1 MKRLMF
7 YCQHIL
13 GIGHLIRSTEIVRGL
28 TNDFQICFI
37 NGGEIVKGFEIPD
50 GIELVNLPAIK
61 TDTEFRELQVPT
73 GFQTID
79 EVLEYR
85 RDQLLAVFDRIQPD
99 VLMIELFPFGR
110 RRFSAELIPLL
121 DRAKAHGTKIVCSL
135 RDIVVTKQDQ
145 ARHEEKVCKLMNR
158 YFDLLLIHG
167 DPAFI
172 PLEASFSRTPD
183 LNCAVHY
190 TGYVVQGVRNQGL
203 GVREQAAPTASTH
216 PPIHPS
222 TPLSKPLILTSVGG
236 GRFGHDLLTCVAAAS
251 ELLETKIP
259 HHIQL
264 FTGPFAPDAVVEQ
277 LQTIAQQRPNLTV
290 DRYTPNL
297 LAYMQQADLSIS
309 MAGYNT
315 TMNVLTTGV
324 RSMLLP
330 FTGNDD
336 QEQTIRSQRLEQL
349 GVVTLIRPSD
359 LHPEVFADRI
369 IECLQKS
376 PTSMQFDLSGVE
388 NTANLIR
395 SIVHKQP
402 VIV

>member
-28 TNDFQICFI
+28 TNDFQVCFI

-50 GIELVNLPAIK
+50 EIELVNLPAIK

-85 RDQLLAVFDRIQPD
+85 RDQLLTTFNRIQPD

-110 RRFSAELIPLL
+110 RRFSAELLPLL

-145 ARHEEKVCKLMNR
+145 VRHEEKVCKLINR

-172 PLEASFSRTPD
+172 PLEASFSRTQD
-183 LNCAVHY
+183 LNCNVHY
-190 TGYVVQGVRNQGL
+190 TGYVVQQGVGI
-203 GVREQAAPTASTH
+203 REQKIGNGKQAASTH
-216 PPIHPS
+216 LP
-222 TPLSKPLILTSVGG
+222 TPLILTSVGG
-236 GRFGHDLLTCVAAAS
+236 GRFGHDLLKCVAEAS
-251 ELLETKIP
+251 KVLETKIP

-264 FTGPFAPDAVVEQ
+264 FTGPFAPDEVFEQ
-277 LQTIAQQRPNLTV
+277 LQTIAQYRHNLTV
-290 DRYTPNL
+290 NRYTPNL

-359 LHPEVFADRI
+359 LHPEAFANRI
-369 IECLQKS
+369 IECLQTS
-376 PTSMQFDLSGVE
+376 PTSMQFDLDGVKK
-388 NTANLIR
+388 TANLIR
-395 SIVHKQP
+395 AIVHKQH
-402 VIV
+402 VTV